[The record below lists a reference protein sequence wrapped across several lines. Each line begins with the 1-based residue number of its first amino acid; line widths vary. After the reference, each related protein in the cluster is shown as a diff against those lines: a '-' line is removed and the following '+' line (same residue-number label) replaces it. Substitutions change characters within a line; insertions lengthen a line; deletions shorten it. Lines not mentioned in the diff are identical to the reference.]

1 MEREVVKVTLTIT
14 QRCNSYEEKFIL
26 FSLLEICSV
35 SVNQVSDDD
44 NSTGYDVSHHFLY

>member
-35 SVNQVSDDD
+35 NQVSDDD